1 MKIIFV
7 SCAVVLG
14 AGLAVSACSDAATTT
29 GGSAGSGGAGVTT
42 AGNTTGG
49 STAGMTS
56 GGSVTSMGG
65 AGAAAGGTG
74 SAGTATAGGGAGG
87 ATAGAGGTSGG
98 AAGSAGASGSSGSG
112 GGGGGGACDPSTG
125 KALSFKNSKIDNVTG
140 DLGAGFAGGNGPR
153 TVELWAHFTG
163 TASWEGEH
171 TIIELGKRNG
181 AQNQVFGIDMAGR
194 NGNNGV
200 FDPYTN
206 GIGDNDP
213 TPVAL
218 AVEGWHHLAWGYDG
232 AGKFQFVVDGT
243 KVTLPHPDAGN
254 GTLSTTQG
262 IITLG
267 GSQGFGA
274 DGWEG
279 VMDEV
284 RLWTVYRTEADIK
297 RDMKVKLKG
306 TEAGLVAYW
315 NLDEGTG
322 TTADDVKKDATHKL
336 SFCAAKG
343 GACSDA
349 NTAAPTWVASDI
361 PGPFTCAP

>member
-1 MKIIFV
+1 MNTV
-7 SCAVVLG
+7 SWSCLVALGSVLG
-14 AGLAVSACSDAATTT
+14 LALGACGGDDPVPAGSAGTGGSAVGIAGTAAGGSSAGVATGGTVSTGGGGAAT
-29 GGSAGSGGAGVTT
+29 GGSAGSGGGMT
-42 AGNTTGG
+42 AG
-49 STAGMTS
+49 S
-56 GGSVTSMGG
+56 GGSGG
-65 AGAAAGGTG
+65 AMP
-74 SAGTATAGGGAGG
+74 
-87 ATAGAGGTSGG
+87 GAGGT
-98 AAGSAGASGSSGSG
+98 AGGSSGSG
-112 GGGGGGACDPSTG
+112 GGAACDATTG

-140 DLGAGFAGGNGPR
+140 DLGSDFAGGNGPR

-163 TASWEGEH
+163 DASWSGEH
-171 TIIELGKRNG
+171 TIIELGKKVDS
-181 AQNQVFGIDMAGR
+181 ANQVFGIDMAGR
-194 NGNNGV
+194 NGENGV

-232 AGKFQFVVDGT
+232 AGKFQFVIDGT

-254 GTLSTTQG
+254 GMLKTTQG

-274 DGWEG
+274 SGWEG

-284 RLWTVYRTEADIK
+284 RLWSVFRAEADIK
-297 RDMKVKLKG
+297 RDMKIKLKG
-306 TEAGLVAYW
+306 TEPGLIAYY
-315 NLDEGTG
+315 NLDEGAG
-322 TTADDVKKDATHKL
+322 TTADDVKKAATHKL
-336 SFCAAKG
+336 AFCAAKA

-349 NTAAPTWVASDI
+349 NDAMPAWVASDI

>member
-1 MKIIFV
+1 MKTILL
-7 SCAVVLG
+7 SCGVVLG
-14 AGLAVSACSDAATTT
+14 ACFALGACSDETTT
-29 GGSAGSGGAGVTT
+29 PGATAGSAGTAVNSAGT
-42 AGNTTGG
+42 AAGG
-49 STAGMTS
+49 SSAGTAS
-56 GGSVTSMGG
+56 GGSVTSTGGGGSAAGG
-65 AGAAAGGTG
+65 AG
-74 SAGTATAGGGAGG
+74 SAGMATAGGGAGG
-87 ATAGAGGTSGG
+87 AGGSSAGAGGMGGG
-98 AAGSAGASGSSGSG
+98 AAGSAGAGGSSGSG
-112 GGGGGGACDPSTG
+112 GGTACDATTG
-125 KALSFKNSKIDNVTG
+125 KALSFKNSKVDNVTG

-153 TVELWAHFTG
+153 TIELWAHFTG

-171 TIIELGKRNG
+171 TIIELGKRM
-181 AQNQVFGIDMAGR
+181 AAKDQVFGIDMAGR
-194 NGNNGV
+194 QGNSGV

-218 AVEGWHHLAWGYDG
+218 AVEGWHHLAFGYDG

-243 KVTLPHPDAGN
+243 KVTLPHPDAGT
-254 GTLSTTQG
+254 GTLKTTPG

-284 RLWTVYRTEADIK
+284 RLWTVYRSEADIK

-306 TEAGLVAYW
+306 TEQGLVAYW

-336 SFCAAKG
+336 SFCTAAG
-343 GACSDA
+343 GPCSDA
-349 NTAAPTWVASDI
+349 NTAMPTWVASDI